1 MSIKYVHVV
10 EDEEA
15 IRRST
20 HMMLKILGYEPQTHA
35 SGGAFLD
42 ALPDLPRGC
51 VLLDIRMP
59 EIDGLEV
66 QRRLQTAGSEQP
78 LVMMSGHGDL
88 AIAVTA
94 MEQGAVAFL
103 EKPFPRTALEQ
114 ALDVAFLQLENPEG
128 YQQYLDSAASAVA
141 RLQPTDREVL
151 ELIARGHDAGSIA
164 QKTALPPLSIEVSRS
179 RIFADLEVGSLTE
192 VLRVSFA
199 AARAKKS

>member
-15 IRRST
+15 IRRAT
-20 HMMLKILGYEPQTHA
+20 HMMLKVLGYEPQTHA
-35 SGGAFLD
+35 SGMAFLE
-42 ALPDLPRGC
+42 AMPDLPRGC

-66 QRRLQTAGSEQP
+66 QRRLQAAGSEQP

-94 MEQGAVAFL
+94 LEQGAVAFL

-114 ALDVAFLQLENPEG
+114 ALDIAFLQLENPEG

-141 RLQPTDREVL
+141 KLQPTDREVL
-151 ELIARGHDAGSIA
+151 ELMARGNDAGSIA
-164 QKTALPPLSIEVSRS
+164 QQAGLPPLAVEVSRS
-179 RIFADLEVGSLTE
+179 RIFADLGVGSLTE

-199 AARAKKS
+199 AERAKMS